1 MTPEARI
8 KELMTRRDTLMS
20 ERRQLLKIV
29 RTIAIQKGLLKE
41 EDNAPLK
48 EILKLSKDLTNES
61 DNDKQYAQEII
72 QMIQEKEKKE
82 NQKLSRLE
90 TEHKAQNK
98 FLNDILI
105 ALNIDGLN
113 DVETMI
119 KRKPLV
125 LRTIKE
131 KFALSDDT
139 AKIKEENI
147 DMRIVRAFDQI

>member
-1 MTPEARI
+1 
-8 KELMTRRDTLMS
+8 MS